1 VHRWVAQQAVA
12 RAVPVETKLA
22 ADGVMEV
29 LDTYLPSGRRKGPT
43 DLHGVV
49 HLIAT
54 DASYDWF
61 VRLRGAGIA
70 LLDTGTILDSD
81 DHHQQAEASGTAS
94 ELLLTLWGR
103 LPAEVLVTSG
113 DPRLIHALQTG

>member
-1 VHRWVAQQAVA
+1 
-12 RAVPVETKLA
+12 
-22 ADGVMEV
+22 V
-29 LDTYLPSGRRKGPT
+29 LDTWLPAGRRRTPGDKVGMIALHAV
-43 DLHGVV
+43 DLDQVW
-49 HLIAT
+49 
-54 DASYDWF
+54 Y

-103 LPAEVLVTSG
+103 LPADVLVTNG
-113 DPRLIHALQTG
+113 DPRLLSALQTG